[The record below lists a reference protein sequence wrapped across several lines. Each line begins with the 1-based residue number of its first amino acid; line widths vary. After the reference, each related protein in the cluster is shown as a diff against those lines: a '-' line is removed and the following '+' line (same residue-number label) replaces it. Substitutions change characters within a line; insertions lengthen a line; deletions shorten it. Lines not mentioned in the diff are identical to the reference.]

1 MTAILTKEP
10 SFTWRCCITRLLALL
25 GIFILWFWLIEAQ
38 PSSALNLGP
47 LYDWSQPRHLGIFGF
62 PSLKNCY
69 HTMLQEEASESTPR
83 GEVLRYSPI
92 ADTFPIYYCQL
103 ETITMICHYGNIFT
117 GRNRYRDVKSILLP
131 GHSCLQAE
139 LTHTV
144 PIGRHSKTLTKV
156 PDNDWKIPVS
166 PIYNCTFS
174 MTVVKAYHIFHA
186 QTYKAQLVGAPN
198 VIEQRLANTLC
209 SAVNDTTLKMSSC
222 IPQQNPKYIIVRS
235 DPHHQC
241 QEINT
246 LRVHEIKQQGDY
258 RGYTM

>member
-1 MTAILTKEP
+1 MLHNTSPCTVRHLYIVVLAYRGTTFLSTQFRTPLWLKSTTTSWDIWV
-10 SFTWRCCITRLLALL
+10 SFTEELL
-25 GIFILWFWLIEAQ
+25 
-38 PSSALNLGP
+38 P
-47 LYDWSQPRHLGIFGF
+47 H
-62 PSLKNCY
+62 
-69 HTMLQEEASESTPR
+69 MLQEEASESTPR

-198 VIEQRLANTLC
+198 VIEQHLANTTC

-222 IPQQNPKYIIVRS
+222 SPQQNPKYIIVRS